1 MISILVTVTSCCFTP
16 STLYIMMSCVA
27 RNVAS
32 LCYVHTGP
40 KHKQY
45 QSLVSPDVRL
55 PYVGMTPAQR
65 ITIGHTQTST
75 SDLSVQVQKIG
86 VDVFQRVRPRCQRTA
101 PTCETSQDAGLQ
113 TKYLTL
119 AKKFAECGFHRFGSN
134 NDKPSFVIKLFQVPV
149 SPPIC
154 CQNWQVLQLVGTAT
168 NLECKKWPHP
178 LIGEIWYSQKFVLG
192 CQLLQR
198 LKLNEKRNKRVTVD
212 FR

>member
-65 ITIGHTQTST
+65 ITIGRTQTST
-75 SDLSVQVQKIG
+75 SDLSVQEQKIG

-113 TKYLTL
+113 TKNLTL
-119 AKKFAECGFHRFGSN
+119 AKNLQNAAFTGLDLTTINPHLLSN
-134 NDKPSFVIKLFQVPV
+134 CFKSQFPLPSVVKISRYYSLLARLQTWNVKNG
-149 SPPIC
+149 PI
-154 CQNWQVLQLVGTAT
+154 L
-168 NLECKKWPHP
+168 
-178 LIGEIWYSQKFVLG
+178 
-192 CQLLQR
+192 
-198 LKLNEKRNKRVTVD
+198 
-212 FR
+212 